1 MNKKIT
7 ILFLICFIGLLFGAC
22 SKKDSAVKAS
32 GDSSADGKALGSNT
46 AGGKTVSNDTV
57 DNKTVGDPQAN
68 SSTNSTKKDSSI
80 ITLISNSI
88 LFQNICSSARNNFQ
102 PCVDM
107 QDENEKKLK
116 KKVHNCF
123 ENGLSAFKKVDDAL
137 TAKQREALDPEYKN
151 ALLKFLGCYLGA
163 YLSDAEEKKL
173 CMSQFIDRI
182 NSNFCP
188 KA

>member
-1 MNKKIT
+1 MNKKIAV
-7 ILFLICFIGLLFGAC
+7 LICFIGLLFGAC

-46 AGGKTVSNDTV
+46 AGGKTASNDTV

-107 QDENEKKLK
+107 QDKNEEKLV
-116 KKVHNCF
+116 KKVNNCF
-123 ENGLSAFKKVDDAL
+123 GNGLDAFKKVDDAL
-137 TAKQREALDPEYKN
+137 TAKQREALGLEYRN
-151 ALLKFLGCYLGA
+151 ALLGLLGCYLGA
-163 YLSDAEEKKL
+163 YRSGAEENKL
-173 CMSQFIDRI
+173 CMSQFIGKI

-188 KA
+188 KD

>member
-1 MNKKIT
+1 MAEDLGFLKLKFA
-7 ILFLICFIGLLFGAC
+7 LFSSFLAFSAFPDSTTEAGSLAC
-22 SKKDSAVKAS
+22 NEECQNRKLNLDVQRIAQVR
-32 GDSSADGKALGSNT
+32 
-46 AGGKTVSNDTV
+46 NDI
-57 DNKTVGDPQAN
+57 A
-68 SSTNSTKKDSSI
+68 
-80 ITLISNSI
+80 SNSI

-123 ENGLSAFKKVDDAL
+123 ENGLGAFKKVDDAL

-188 KA
+188 SM